1 MQFMNALADVK
12 PLLGVLA
19 GSANVGNSDLL
30 NSPTMDLFL
39 LNFLNKLA
47 VSTEPLFKINY
58 YHLFSATLWSKIDII
73 I

>member
-47 VSTEPLFKINY
+47 VSTETLFKIN
-58 YHLFSATLWSKIDII
+58 
-73 I
+73 